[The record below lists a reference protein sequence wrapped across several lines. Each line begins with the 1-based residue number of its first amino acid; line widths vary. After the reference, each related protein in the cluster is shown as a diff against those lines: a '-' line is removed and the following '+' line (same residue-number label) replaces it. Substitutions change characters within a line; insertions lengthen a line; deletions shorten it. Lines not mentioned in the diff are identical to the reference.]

1 MSEHTA
7 KPAAQ
12 PQPPQPVVNADG
24 IKIYPT
30 SFIPV
35 KAPMEPS
42 RVPTAKMTGL
52 QIEVLHVIIFIVLT
66 VGLFISMWKRPN
78 VR

>member
-1 MSEHTA
+1 MSANTA
-7 KPAAQ
+7 KPAVQ
-12 PQPPQPVVNADG
+12 QVPPQPVVNADG

-52 QIEVLHVIIFIVLT
+52 EIEVIHVIIFLLLT